1 MDIKVGW
8 VYIMASESGTLY
20 TGVTSDLQ
28 FRVFQHKKHLVP
40 GFTAKYRCEKLVFFE
55 RLETIGF
62 AIARE
67 KEIKG
72 LRRSRKQNLIRQMNP
87 SWKDLAADWYWE
99 EPASRQEA
107 RGPSP
112 REPQIPPELN
122 GGAQDDGL
130 AREKRDEEIQIRN
143 SQNTPSSCLRDY

>member
-1 MDIKVGW
+1 MCFGCSRGTRAEGPLGSSPCSGYSSLAMDLKCGW
-8 VYIMASESGTLY
+8 VYIMASESGTIY

-28 FRVFQHKKHLVP
+28 FRVFQHKKHLIQ
-40 GFTAKYRCEKLVFFE
+40 GFTAKYRCGKLVFFE

-72 LRRSRKQNLIRQMNP
+72 WRRSRKQTLIRRMNP
-87 SWKDLAADWYWE
+87 SWNDLAANWYYE
-99 EPASRQEA
+99 EPAPRQES

-112 REPQIPPELN
+112 LEHSIEP
-122 GGAQDDGL
+122 
-130 AREKRDEEIQIRN
+130 KH
-143 SQNTPSSCLRDY
+143 S